1 MQVKMLS
8 TLPKKGRYKGNRLF
22 KREDG
27 KRREG
32 GAVALWR
39 KLCKST
45 LPSLTPSGIRSS
57 APAAVDKM
65 CHFLTRG
72 VKIPLFPASGS
83 GIRIQ
88 LWIQIWGWN
97 HYTSIAVTNPFFPGS
112 RSRIRIAIG
121 PEKSSNLTPEPDP
134 GPE

>member
-45 LPSLTPSGIRSS
+45 LPSLTPSGIRS

-72 VKIPLFPASGS
+72 VKIPLFPASRIGIAKR
-83 GIRIQ
+83 IRIQ
-88 LWIQIWGWN
+88 LWIWIRGWN
-97 HYTSIAVTNPFFPGS
+97 HNTSIAVTNPLFPGS
-112 RSRIRIAIG
+112 GSGIEINRS
-121 PEKSSNLTPEPDP
+121 PQKS
-134 GPE
+134 

>member
-39 KLCKST
+39 AEAMQIH
-45 LPSLTPSGIRSS
+45 PSFPHSIRNKVVGASSG
-57 APAAVDKM
+57 
-65 CHFLTRG
+65 G
-72 VKIPLFPASGS
+72 
-83 GIRIQ
+83 
-88 LWIQIWGWN
+88 
-97 HYTSIAVTNPFFPGS
+97 
-112 RSRIRIAIG
+112 
-121 PEKSSNLTPEPDP
+121 
-134 GPE
+134 